1 MEYAGGY
8 QFNKFQFVLNNTHII
23 FEPHIPSE
31 LEEKVYYI
39 CNDCKNIWEWSEK
52 VYEFVKR
59 VRIK

>member
-1 MEYAGGY
+1 MSDSEA
-8 QFNKFQFVLNNTHII
+8 

-52 VYEFVKR
+52 VYKFVKR
-59 VRIK
+59 VRI